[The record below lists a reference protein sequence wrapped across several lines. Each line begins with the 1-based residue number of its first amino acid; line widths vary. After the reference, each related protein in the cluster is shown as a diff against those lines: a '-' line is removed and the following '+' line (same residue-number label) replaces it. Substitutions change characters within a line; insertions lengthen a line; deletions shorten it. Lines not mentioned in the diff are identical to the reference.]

1 MKELNINND
10 TIKILVENMG
20 SKISDTPHSNMFAY
34 IYLRAKEI
42 KEKNK
47 QMRLH
52 QIKNLLTAKEAII
65 KMKKRTNSME
75 KYICQ

>member
-20 SKISDTPHSNMFAY
+20 SKISDTPHSNIFTD
-34 IYLRAKEI
+34 ICPRAREI

-47 QMRLH
+47 QVG
-52 QIKNLLTAKEAII
+52 
-65 KMKKRTNSME
+65 
-75 KYICQ
+75 